1 MVFLLP
7 RERPKV
13 VVKADLLPAISVL
26 SLLSLLGIP
35 LGWLW
40 AQLAPPQK
48 SVINGEGKP
57 EPIDIESWHQFDAL
71 VIFGLLCLASGI
83 VIGAV
88 VWLLRERRGP
98 VIMIA
103 AALGSL
109 AAGWLGSLMG
119 NAFLGGKYALDGPP
133 KIGDIVLQAPEIA
146 TGWVLIVAPLATAL
160 TYGLLAAWNGQDDL
174 GRRLG

>member
-26 SLLSLLGIP
+26 SLFGLLGIP

-40 AQLAPPQK
+40 AQLAPPQR
-48 SVINGEGKP
+48 SQVLQDGKP
-57 EPIDIESWHQFDAL
+57 HAIDIESWHAFDAL
-71 VIFGLLCLASGI
+71 VIFALLSLAAGVI
-83 VIGAV
+83 IGAV

-98 VIMIA
+98 VVMVA
-103 AALGSL
+103 AV
-109 AAGWLGSLMG
+109 LGSLM
-119 NAFLGGKYALDGPP
+119 AAWLGRLMSGMFIGDRYAVDKPP
-133 KIGDIVLQAPEIA
+133 KVGDIVMQAPEVGSA
-146 TGWVLIVAPLATAL
+146 WVLVVAPLATAL
-160 TYGLLAAWNGQDDL
+160 TYGLLAAWNGRDDL